1 MAVELALLSFVSI
14 VLLGV
19 FIPVKRVR
27 TSVPSLAILLWLIGC
42 NLVHGINAL
51 IWAGNVNVHVPVWC
65 DIGKSSVGFQNTT
78 HSYWPLSDKT
88 RVGRQRRVAWSIFMH
103 FTPPRVDI
111 L

>member
-65 DIGKSSVGFQNTT
+65 DIGKSSVGF
-78 HSYWPLSDKT
+78 
-88 RVGRQRRVAWSIFMH
+88 
-103 FTPPRVDI
+103 
-111 L
+111 